1 MAVTPSRVE
10 ITEGGS
16 AVLSASV
23 SPEAASDRAVA
34 WSSSDRSVA
43 TVDKSGTV
51 HGLKPGT
58 ATVTATAEGKSGTCA
73 VTVKAKAV
81 NVTEV
86 TLDKTEL
93 TLTEGETGTLTA
105 TVKPDNADNRK
116 VTWSSDKTEIA
127 TVDGSGRVTAVK
139 AGEAVITVT
148 TEDGGKTATCKVT
161 VKAKAVNV
169 TEVTLDRAEL
179 TLTEGETETL
189 TATVRPDN
197 ADNRKVTWSSDK
209 TEIATV
215 DGAGKVTAV
224 KPGEAVVTVT
234 TEDGGKTATCKVTV
248 KAKTVN
254 VTEVTLDRTE
264 LTLTEG
270 ETETLMATVRPD
282 NADNRKVTWISDK
295 TDVATVGGDGR
306 VTAVKAGEAVITV
319 TTEDGGKTATCK
331 VTVKAKAVNVTDV
344 SLDRT
349 ELTLTEG
356 ETETLTATVKPDNA
370 DNRKVT
376 WSSDKTDVATV
387 DGAGRVTAVKAGE
400 ATVTVTTED
409 GGRTA
414 TCKVTVK
421 AKTVNVT
428 EVTLDRTE
436 LTLTEG
442 ETETL
447 MATVRPDNADNRKV
461 TWISD
466 KTDVATVGGDGRVT
480 AVKAGEAVVTV
491 TTEDGGKTAT
501 CKVTVK
507 AKAVNVTDVSLDRTE
522 LTLTEGETETLTA
535 TVKPDNAD
543 NRKVTW
549 SSDKTDVATV
559 DGAGRVT
566 AVKAGEAVITV
577 TTEDGGKT
585 ATCKVTVKAKTVPV
599 TGVEVNPWAV
609 TLSVR
614 GTSKLSYTIRPADA
628 TNQNVKWE
636 SESPSVATVDSEGNV
651 QGVAAGTAKICVT
664 TEDGGFKSYCTVTV
678 KKAESKFEVGGLWY
692 EYFGQNKARVIPDPD
707 GSKYGGNISIPGQ
720 IEYGGITYSVVHIG
734 SRAFYECADLKSVT
748 LGEGI
753 EYIGTW
759 AFYNCPNLERITF
772 SSTMGS
778 FNTDNPVFER
788 CPKLEIVTT
797 PKTSES
803 QRYYFY
809 THGGVLYRHC
819 YYSAYTGTFSK
830 ETEALSWLPEKTT
843 GAFAIKDGVEV
854 IDEFSLSFTG
864 IDKIIIPESVKYIGP
879 RFFNDSKTPLEIELN
894 WRTKEDIDRIS
905 TIESDPSRFF
915 FVRTDRSAVKVTVP
929 KGTKSLYESHWL
941 WSHLGGIEERP

>member
-1 MAVTPSRVE
+1 MSVFTHTRRALLTAAAAILLITSCGKKEETAGVSSVAVTPSRIE
-10 ITEGGS
+10 IIEGES

-43 TVDKSGTV
+43 TVDKAGTV
-51 HGLKPGT
+51 HGLRPGT

-86 TLDKTEL
+86 TLDRAELTLTEGETETLTATVKPDNADNRKVAWSSDKTDVATVDGAGKVTAVKAGEAVVTVTTEDGGKTASCKVTVKAKAVNVTEVTLDRTEL

-116 VTWSSDKTEIA
+116 VTWISDKTD
-127 TVDGSGRVTAVK
+127 V
-139 AGEAVITVT
+139 
-148 TEDGGKTATCKVT
+148 
-161 VKAKAVNV
+161 
-169 TEVTLDRAEL
+169 
-179 TLTEGETETL
+179 
-189 TATVRPDN
+189 
-197 ADNRKVTWSSDK
+197 
-209 TEIATV
+209 ATV

-248 KAKTVN
+248 KAKTV
-254 VTEVTLDRTE
+254 
-264 LTLTEG
+264 
-270 ETETLMATVRPD
+270 
-282 NADNRKVTWISDK
+282 S
-295 TDVATVGGDGR
+295 
-306 VTAVKAGEAVITV
+306 
-319 TTEDGGKTATCK
+319 
-331 VTVKAKAVNVTDV
+331 
-344 SLDRT
+344 
-349 ELTLTEG
+349 
-356 ETETLTATVKPDNA
+356 
-370 DNRKVT
+370 
-376 WSSDKTDVATV
+376 
-387 DGAGRVTAVKAGE
+387 
-400 ATVTVTTED
+400 
-409 GGRTA
+409 
-414 TCKVTVK
+414 
-421 AKTVNVT
+421 
-428 EVTLDRTE
+428 
-436 LTLTEG
+436 
-442 ETETL
+442 
-447 MATVRPDNADNRKV
+447 
-461 TWISD
+461 
-466 KTDVATVGGDGRVT
+466 
-480 AVKAGEAVVTV
+480 
-491 TTEDGGKTAT
+491 
-501 CKVTVK
+501 
-507 AKAVNVTDVSLDRTE
+507 
-522 LTLTEGETETLTA
+522 
-535 TVKPDNAD
+535 
-543 NRKVTW
+543 
-549 SSDKTDVATV
+549 
-559 DGAGRVT
+559 
-566 AVKAGEAVITV
+566 
-577 TTEDGGKT
+577 
-585 ATCKVTVKAKTVPV
+585 V

-692 EYFGQNKARVIPDPD
+692 EYFYGPNLARVIPDPD

-720 IEYGGITYSVVHIG
+720 IEYGGITYSVYQIG
-734 SRAFYECADLKSVT
+734 SHAFYECADLKSVT

-753 EYIGTW
+753 EYIDAY

-772 SSTMGS
+772 SSTMES
-778 FNTDNPVFER
+778 FNTDNPVFEL

-803 QRYYFY
+803 QLNYFY
-809 THGGVLYRHC
+809 THGGALYRHC
-819 YYSAYTGTFSK
+819 YYSSDTG
-830 ETEALSWLPEKTT
+830 ETEVLSWLPEKTT
-843 GAFAIKDGVEV
+843 GVFAIKDGVEA
-854 IDEFSLSFTG
+854 IDEHSLTFTG
-864 IDKIIIPESVKYIGP
+864 IDKIIIPESVKYIRA

-915 FVRTDRSAVKVTVP
+915 FVHTDRSAVKVTVP

>member
-1 MAVTPSRVE
+1 MSVFTHTHTHTRRALLTAAAAILLITSCGKKEETAGVSSVAVTPSRIE
-10 ITEGGS
+10 IIEGES

-43 TVDKSGTV
+43 TVDKAGTV
-51 HGLKPGT
+51 HGLRPGT

-93 TLTEGETGTLTA
+93 TLTEGET
-105 TVKPDNADNRK
+105 
-116 VTWSSDKTEIA
+116 
-127 TVDGSGRVTAVK
+127 
-139 AGEAVITVT
+139 
-148 TEDGGKTATCKVT
+148 
-161 VKAKAVNV
+161 
-169 TEVTLDRAEL
+169 
-179 TLTEGETETL
+179 ETL

-209 TEIATV
+209 TEVATV
-215 DGAGKVTAV
+215 DGDGRVTAV
-224 KPGEAVVTVT
+224 KSGEAVVTVT
-234 TEDGGKTATCKVTV
+234 TEDGGKTASCKVTV
-248 KAKTVN
+248 KANTVS
-254 VTEVTLDRTE
+254 VTEVT
-264 LTLTEG
+264 
-270 ETETLMATVRPD
+270 
-282 NADNRKVTWISDK
+282 
-295 TDVATVGGDGR
+295 
-306 VTAVKAGEAVITV
+306 
-319 TTEDGGKTATCK
+319 
-331 VTVKAKAVNVTDV
+331 
-344 SLDRT
+344 LDRT

-376 WSSDKTDVATV
+376 WSSDKT
-387 DGAGRVTAVKAGE
+387 E
-400 ATVTVTTED
+400 
-409 GGRTA
+409 
-414 TCKVTVK
+414 
-421 AKTVNVT
+421 
-428 EVTLDRTE
+428 
-436 LTLTEG
+436 
-442 ETETL
+442 
-447 MATVRPDNADNRKV
+447 
-461 TWISD
+461 I
-466 KTDVATVGGDGRVT
+466 
-480 AVKAGEAVVTV
+480 
-491 TTEDGGKTAT
+491 
-501 CKVTVK
+501 
-507 AKAVNVTDVSLDRTE
+507 
-522 LTLTEGETETLTA
+522 
-535 TVKPDNAD
+535 
-543 NRKVTW
+543 
-549 SSDKTDVATV
+549 ATV

-585 ATCKVTVKAKTVPV
+585 ATCKVTVKAKTVSVTEVTLDKTELTLTEGETETLTATVKPDNADNRKVTWISDKTDVATVGGDGRVTAVKAGEATVTVTTEDGGKTASCKVTVKAKTVSVTEVTLDKTELTLTEGETETLTATVWPDNADNRKVTWSSDKTEIATVDGAGKVTAVKAGEAVVTVVTEDGGKTATCKVTVKAKVVPV

-692 EYFGQNKARVIPDPD
+692 EYFYGPNLARVIPDPD

-753 EYIGTW
+753 KYIGAW

-772 SSTMGS
+772 SSTMNS
-778 FNTDNPVFER
+778 FDTGNPVFER

-803 QRYYFY
+803 QLYYFY
-809 THGGVLYRHC
+809 THDGALYRHR
-819 YYSAYTGTFSK
+819 YYSADTG
-830 ETEALSWLPEKTT
+830 ETEVLSWLPEKTT
-843 GAFAIKDGVEV
+843 GVFAIKDGVEV
-854 IDEFSLSFTG
+854 IDDYSLTFTG
-864 IDKIIIPESVKYIGP
+864 IDKIIIPESVKYIRT

-915 FVRTDRSAVKVTVP
+915 FVHTDRSAVKVTVP

>member
-1 MAVTPSRVE
+1 MSVFTHTRRALLTAAAAILLITSCGKKEETAGVSSVAVTPSRIE
-10 ITEGGS
+10 IIEGES

-43 TVDKSGTV
+43 TVDKAGTV
-51 HGLKPGT
+51 HGLRPGT

-86 TLDKTEL
+86 TLDRAEL
-93 TLTEGETGTLTA
+93 TLTEGETETLTA

-116 VTWSSDKTEIA
+116 VAWSSDKTDVA
-127 TVDGSGRVTAVK
+127 TVDGAGKVTAVK
-139 AGEAVITVT
+139 AGEAVVTVT
-148 TEDGGKTATCKVT
+148 TEDGGKTASCKVT

-169 TEVTLDRAEL
+169 TEVTLDKTEL

-189 TATVRPDN
+189 TATVKPDN

-248 KAKTVN
+248 KAKTV
-254 VTEVTLDRTE
+254 
-264 LTLTEG
+264 
-270 ETETLMATVRPD
+270 
-282 NADNRKVTWISDK
+282 S
-295 TDVATVGGDGR
+295 
-306 VTAVKAGEAVITV
+306 
-319 TTEDGGKTATCK
+319 
-331 VTVKAKAVNVTDV
+331 
-344 SLDRT
+344 
-349 ELTLTEG
+349 
-356 ETETLTATVKPDNA
+356 
-370 DNRKVT
+370 
-376 WSSDKTDVATV
+376 
-387 DGAGRVTAVKAGE
+387 
-400 ATVTVTTED
+400 
-409 GGRTA
+409 
-414 TCKVTVK
+414 
-421 AKTVNVT
+421 
-428 EVTLDRTE
+428 
-436 LTLTEG
+436 
-442 ETETL
+442 
-447 MATVRPDNADNRKV
+447 
-461 TWISD
+461 
-466 KTDVATVGGDGRVT
+466 
-480 AVKAGEAVVTV
+480 
-491 TTEDGGKTAT
+491 
-501 CKVTVK
+501 
-507 AKAVNVTDVSLDRTE
+507 
-522 LTLTEGETETLTA
+522 
-535 TVKPDNAD
+535 
-543 NRKVTW
+543 
-549 SSDKTDVATV
+549 
-559 DGAGRVT
+559 
-566 AVKAGEAVITV
+566 
-577 TTEDGGKT
+577 
-585 ATCKVTVKAKTVPV
+585 V

-692 EYFGQNKARVIPDPD
+692 EYFYGPNLARVIPDPD

-720 IEYGGITYSVVHIG
+720 IEYGGITYSVYQIG
-734 SRAFYECADLKSVT
+734 SHAFYECADLKSVT

-753 EYIGTW
+753 EYIDAY

-772 SSTMGS
+772 SSTMES
-778 FNTDNPVFER
+778 FNTDNPVFEL

-803 QRYYFY
+803 QLNYFY
-809 THGGVLYRHC
+809 THGGALYRHC
-819 YYSAYTGTFSK
+819 YYSSDTG
-830 ETEALSWLPEKTT
+830 ETEVLSWLPEKTT
-843 GAFAIKDGVEV
+843 GVFAIKDGVEA
-854 IDEFSLSFTG
+854 IDEHSLTFTG
-864 IDKIIIPESVKYIGP
+864 IDKIIIPESVKYIRA

-915 FVRTDRSAVKVTVP
+915 FVHTDRSAVKVTVP

>member
-1 MAVTPSRVE
+1 M
-10 ITEGGS
+10 
-16 AVLSASV
+16 LSARV

-43 TVDKSGTV
+43 TVDKAGTV
-51 HGLKPGT
+51 HGLRPGT

-93 TLTEGETGTLTA
+93 TLTEGETETLTA
-105 TVKPDNADNRK
+105 TVK
-116 VTWSSDKTEIA
+116 
-127 TVDGSGRVTAVK
+127 
-139 AGEAVITVT
+139 
-148 TEDGGKTATCKVT
+148 
-161 VKAKAVNV
+161 
-169 TEVTLDRAEL
+169 
-179 TLTEGETETL
+179 
-189 TATVRPDN
+189 PDN

-224 KPGEAVVTVT
+224 KAGEAVVTVT
-234 TEDGGKTATCKVTV
+234 TEDGGRMATC
-248 KAKTVN
+248 A
-254 VTEVTLDRTE
+254 
-264 LTLTEG
+264 
-270 ETETLMATVRPD
+270 
-282 NADNRKVTWISDK
+282 
-295 TDVATVGGDGR
+295 
-306 VTAVKAGEAVITV
+306 
-319 TTEDGGKTATCK
+319 

-344 SLDRT
+344 TLDKT

-370 DNRKVT
+370 DNKKVT
-376 WSSDKTDVATV
+376 WSSDKTEVATV
-387 DGAGRVTAVKAGE
+387 DGAGKVTAVKAGE

-409 GGRTA
+409 GG
-414 TCKVTVK
+414 
-421 AKTVNVT
+421 
-428 EVTLDRTE
+428 
-436 LTLTEG
+436 
-442 ETETL
+442 
-447 MATVRPDNADNRKV
+447 
-461 TWISD
+461 
-466 KTDVATVGGDGRVT
+466 
-480 AVKAGEAVVTV
+480 
-491 TTEDGGKTAT
+491 KTAS

-507 AKAVNVTDVSLDRTE
+507 AKA
-522 LTLTEGETETLTA
+522 
-535 TVKPDNAD
+535 
-543 NRKVTW
+543 
-549 SSDKTDVATV
+549 
-559 DGAGRVT
+559 
-566 AVKAGEAVITV
+566 
-577 TTEDGGKT
+577 
-585 ATCKVTVKAKTVPV
+585 VPV

-609 TLSVR
+609 TLFVR

-692 EYFGQNKARVIPDPD
+692 EYYDGPNLARVIPDPD
-707 GSKYGGNISIPGQ
+707 GIKYGGNISIPGQ
-720 IEYGGITYSVVHIG
+720 IEYGGITYSVVQIG
-734 SRAFYECADLKSVT
+734 ARAFDECTDLKSVT

-753 EYIGTW
+753 EFIDGY

-772 SSTMGS
+772 SSTMNS
-778 FNTDNPVFER
+778 FNNRNPVFEC

-803 QRYYFY
+803 QQYYFY
-809 THGGVLYRHC
+809 THGGALYKHC
-819 YYSAYTGTFSK
+819 YYSADTEFSK
-830 ETEALSWLPEKTT
+830 ETEVLSWLPEKTT
-843 GAFAIKDGVEV
+843 GVFAIKDGVEA
-854 IDEFSLSFTG
+854 IDRYSLTFTG
-864 IDKIIIPESVKYIGP
+864 IDKIIIPESVKSIGTK
-879 RFFNDSKTPLEIELN
+879 FFNDSKTPLEIELN

-905 TIESDPSRFF
+905 TIVSDPSRFF

>member
-1 MAVTPSRVE
+1 MTVTPSRIE
-10 ITEGGS
+10 IIEGGS
-16 AVLSASV
+16 AALSARV

-43 TVDKSGTV
+43 TVDKTGTV
-51 HGLKPGT
+51 QGLKPGT

-86 TLDKTEL
+86 T
-93 TLTEGETGTLTA
+93 
-105 TVKPDNADNRK
+105 
-116 VTWSSDKTEIA
+116 
-127 TVDGSGRVTAVK
+127 
-139 AGEAVITVT
+139 
-148 TEDGGKTATCKVT
+148 
-161 VKAKAVNV
+161 
-169 TEVTLDRAEL
+169 
-179 TLTEGETETL
+179 
-189 TATVRPDN
+189 
-197 ADNRKVTWSSDK
+197 
-209 TEIATV
+209 
-215 DGAGKVTAV
+215 
-224 KPGEAVVTVT
+224 
-234 TEDGGKTATCKVTV
+234 
-248 KAKTVN
+248 
-254 VTEVTLDRTE
+254 
-264 LTLTEG
+264 
-270 ETETLMATVRPD
+270 
-282 NADNRKVTWISDK
+282 
-295 TDVATVGGDGR
+295 
-306 VTAVKAGEAVITV
+306 
-319 TTEDGGKTATCK
+319 
-331 VTVKAKAVNVTDV
+331 
-344 SLDRT
+344 
-349 ELTLTEG
+349 
-356 ETETLTATVKPDNA
+356 
-370 DNRKVT
+370 
-376 WSSDKTDVATV
+376 
-387 DGAGRVTAVKAGE
+387 
-400 ATVTVTTED
+400 
-409 GGRTA
+409 
-414 TCKVTVK
+414 
-421 AKTVNVT
+421 
-428 EVTLDRTE
+428 
-436 LTLTEG
+436 
-442 ETETL
+442 
-447 MATVRPDNADNRKV
+447 
-461 TWISD
+461 
-466 KTDVATVGGDGRVT
+466 
-480 AVKAGEAVVTV
+480 
-491 TTEDGGKTAT
+491 
-501 CKVTVK
+501 
-507 AKAVNVTDVSLDRTE
+507 LDRTE

-585 ATCKVTVKAKTVPV
+585 ATCKVTVKAKAVNVTEVTLDKTELTLTEGETETLTATVKPDNADNRKVTWSSDKTEIATVDGAGKVTAVKPGEAVVTVTTEDGGKTATCKVTVKAKAVSVTEVTLDKTELTLTEGETETLTATVKPDNADNRKVTWSSDKTEVATVDGAGRVTAVKAGEAVVTVTTEDGGKTATCKVTVKAKAVPV

-720 IEYGGITYSVVHIG
+720 IEYGGITYSVVQIW
-734 SRAFYECADLKSVT
+734 SRAFYECTDLKSVT

-753 EYIGTW
+753 EYIDAW

-772 SSTMGS
+772 SSTMNS
-778 FNTDNPVFER
+778 FNNSNPVFEC

-803 QRYYFY
+803 QLNYFY
-809 THGGVLYRHC
+809 THDGALYKHC
-819 YYSAYTGTFSK
+819 YYSSDTG
-830 ETEALSWLPEKTT
+830 ETEVLSWLPEKTT
-843 GAFAIKDGVEV
+843 GVFVIKDGVEA
-854 IDEFSLSFTG
+854 IDRYSLTFTG
-864 IDKIIIPESVKYIGP
+864 IDKIIIPESVKYIET

-905 TIESDPSRFF
+905 TIVSDPSGFF
-915 FVRTDRSAVKVTVP
+915 FFRTDRSAVKVTVP

-941 WSHLGGIEERP
+941 WSHLSGIEERP

>member
-1 MAVTPSRVE
+1 MTVTPSR
-10 ITEGGS
+10 IAIIEGGS

-43 TVDKSGTV
+43 TVDKAGTV
-51 HGLKPGT
+51 QGLKPGT

-93 TLTEGETGTLTA
+93 TLTEGET
-105 TVKPDNADNRK
+105 
-116 VTWSSDKTEIA
+116 
-127 TVDGSGRVTAVK
+127 
-139 AGEAVITVT
+139 
-148 TEDGGKTATCKVT
+148 
-161 VKAKAVNV
+161 
-169 TEVTLDRAEL
+169 
-179 TLTEGETETL
+179 ETL

-209 TEIATV
+209 TDVATV

-234 TEDGGKTATCKVTV
+234 TEDGGKTA
-248 KAKTVN
+248 
-254 VTEVTLDRTE
+254 
-264 LTLTEG
+264 
-270 ETETLMATVRPD
+270 
-282 NADNRKVTWISDK
+282 S
-295 TDVATVGGDGR
+295 
-306 VTAVKAGEAVITV
+306 
-319 TTEDGGKTATCK
+319 CK
-331 VTVKAKAVNVTDV
+331 VTVKAKAVGVTEV
-344 SLDRT
+344 TLDKT

-356 ETETLTATVKPDNA
+356 ETETLTASVKPDNA

-387 DGAGRVTAVKAGE
+387 
-400 ATVTVTTED
+400 
-409 GGRTA
+409 
-414 TCKVTVK
+414 
-421 AKTVNVT
+421 
-428 EVTLDRTE
+428 
-436 LTLTEG
+436 
-442 ETETL
+442 
-447 MATVRPDNADNRKV
+447 
-461 TWISD
+461 
-466 KTDVATVGGDGRVT
+466 GGDGKVT

-507 AKAVNVTDVSLDRTE
+507 AKAV
-522 LTLTEGETETLTA
+522 
-535 TVKPDNAD
+535 
-543 NRKVTW
+543 
-549 SSDKTDVATV
+549 
-559 DGAGRVT
+559 
-566 AVKAGEAVITV
+566 
-577 TTEDGGKT
+577 
-585 ATCKVTVKAKTVPV
+585 PV
-599 TGVEVNPWAV
+599 TGVDVNPWV
-609 TLSVR
+609 MTLSVR

-651 QGVAAGTAKICVT
+651 KGVAAGTAKICVT

-678 KKAESKFEVGGLWY
+678 KKAESKFQFEVGGLWY
-692 EYFGQNKARVIPDPD
+692 EYYDGPNLARVIPDPD

-720 IEYGGITYSVVHIG
+720 IEYGGITYSVVQIG
-734 SRAFYECADLKSVT
+734 ARAFDECTDLKSVT

-753 EYIGTW
+753 EYIAAF
-759 AFYNCPNLERITF
+759 AFYNCPNLESITF

-778 FNTDNPVFER
+778 FNTVNPVFGR

-803 QRYYFY
+803 QLYYFY
-809 THGGVLYRHC
+809 THGRALYKHC
-819 YYSAYTGTFSK
+819 YYSADTG
-830 ETEALSWLPEKTT
+830 ETEVLSWLPEKTT
-843 GAFAIKDGVEV
+843 GVFAIKDGVEV
-854 IDEFSLSFTG
+854 IDRYSLTFTG
-864 IDKIIIPESVKYIGP
+864 IDKIIIPESVRYIGQ
-879 RFFNDSKTPLEIELN
+879 RFFDDSKTPLEIELN

-929 KGTKSLYESHWL
+929 KGTRSLYESHWL

>member
-1 MAVTPSRVE
+1 MSVFTHTHTHTRRALLTAAAATILITSCGKKEETVGVSSVTVTPSRIE
-10 ITEGGS
+10 IIEGGS
-16 AVLSASV
+16 AALSARV
-23 SPEAASDRAVA
+23 SPEAASDRVVS

-43 TVDKSGTV
+43 TVDKTGTV
-51 HGLKPGT
+51 QGLKPGT
-58 ATVTATAEGKSGTCA
+58 ATVTAMAEGKSGTCA
-73 VTVKAKAV
+73 VTVKAK
-81 NVTEV
+81 
-86 TLDKTEL
+86 
-93 TLTEGETGTLTA
+93 
-105 TVKPDNADNRK
+105 
-116 VTWSSDKTEIA
+116 
-127 TVDGSGRVTAVK
+127 
-139 AGEAVITVT
+139 
-148 TEDGGKTATCKVT
+148 
-161 VKAKAVNV
+161 
-169 TEVTLDRAEL
+169 
-179 TLTEGETETL
+179 
-189 TATVRPDN
+189 
-197 ADNRKVTWSSDK
+197 
-209 TEIATV
+209 
-215 DGAGKVTAV
+215 
-224 KPGEAVVTVT
+224 
-234 TEDGGKTATCKVTV
+234 
-248 KAKTVN
+248 TVN
-254 VTEVTLDRTE
+254 VMEVT
-264 LTLTEG
+264 
-270 ETETLMATVRPD
+270 
-282 NADNRKVTWISDK
+282 
-295 TDVATVGGDGR
+295 
-306 VTAVKAGEAVITV
+306 
-319 TTEDGGKTATCK
+319 
-331 VTVKAKAVNVTDV
+331 
-344 SLDRT
+344 LDRT

-376 WSSDKTDVATV
+376 WSSDKTEIATV
-387 DGAGRVTAVKAGE
+387 GGAGRVTAVKAGE
-400 ATVTVTTED
+400 AV
-409 GGRTA
+409 
-414 TCKVTVK
+414 
-421 AKTVNVT
+421 
-428 EVTLDRTE
+428 
-436 LTLTEG
+436 
-442 ETETL
+442 
-447 MATVRPDNADNRKV
+447 
-461 TWISD
+461 I
-466 KTDVATVGGDGRVT
+466 
-480 AVKAGEAVVTV
+480 TV
-491 TTEDGGKTAT
+491 TTEDGGKTAA

-507 AKAVNVTDVSLDRTE
+507 AKAVSVTEVTLDKTE

-543 NRKVTW
+543 NKKVTW
-549 SSDKTDVATV
+549 SSDKTEIATV

-566 AVKAGEAVITV
+566 AVKAGVAVVTV

-692 EYFGQNKARVIPDPD
+692 EYFGQNNARVIPDPD

-720 IEYGGITYSVVHIG
+720 IEYGGITYSVYQIG

-753 EYIGTW
+753 GYIDAY

-772 SSTMGS
+772 SSTMES

-803 QRYYFY
+803 QLDYFY
-809 THGGVLYRHC
+809 THGRALYKHC
-819 YYSAYTGTFSK
+819 YYSADTG
-830 ETEALSWLPEKTT
+830 ETEVLSWLPEKTT

-854 IDEFSLSFTG
+854 IDEYSLSFTG
-864 IDKIIIPESVKYIGP
+864 IDKIIIPESVKYIET

>member
-1 MAVTPSRVE
+1 MAVTPSRIE
-10 ITEGGS
+10 IIEGES

-43 TVDKSGTV
+43 TVDKAGTV
-51 HGLKPGT
+51 HGLRPGT

-86 TLDKTEL
+86 TLDRTEL

-116 VTWSSDKTEIA
+116 VTWI
-127 TVDGSGRVTAVK
+127 
-139 AGEAVITVT
+139 
-148 TEDGGKTATCKVT
+148 
-161 VKAKAVNV
+161 
-169 TEVTLDRAEL
+169 
-179 TLTEGETETL
+179 
-189 TATVRPDN
+189 
-197 ADNRKVTWSSDK
+197 
-209 TEIATV
+209 
-215 DGAGKVTAV
+215 
-224 KPGEAVVTVT
+224 
-234 TEDGGKTATCKVTV
+234 
-248 KAKTVN
+248 
-254 VTEVTLDRTE
+254 
-264 LTLTEG
+264 
-270 ETETLMATVRPD
+270 
-282 NADNRKVTWISDK
+282 
-295 TDVATVGGDGR
+295 
-306 VTAVKAGEAVITV
+306 
-319 TTEDGGKTATCK
+319 
-331 VTVKAKAVNVTDV
+331 
-344 SLDRT
+344 
-349 ELTLTEG
+349 
-356 ETETLTATVKPDNA
+356 
-370 DNRKVT
+370 
-376 WSSDKTDVATV
+376 SDKTDVATV
-387 DGAGRVTAVKAGE
+387 DGAGK
-400 ATVTVTTED
+400 
-409 GGRTA
+409 
-414 TCKVTVK
+414 
-421 AKTVNVT
+421 
-428 EVTLDRTE
+428 
-436 LTLTEG
+436 
-442 ETETL
+442 
-447 MATVRPDNADNRKV
+447 
-461 TWISD
+461 
-466 KTDVATVGGDGRVT
+466 VT

-507 AKAVNVTDVSLDRTE
+507 AKA
-522 LTLTEGETETLTA
+522 
-535 TVKPDNAD
+535 
-543 NRKVTW
+543 
-549 SSDKTDVATV
+549 
-559 DGAGRVT
+559 
-566 AVKAGEAVITV
+566 
-577 TTEDGGKT
+577 
-585 ATCKVTVKAKTVPV
+585 VPV

-692 EYFGQNKARVIPDPD
+692 EYYYAPNLARVIPDPD
-707 GSKYGGNISIPGQ
+707 GIKYGGNISIPGQ
-720 IEYGGITYSVVHIG
+720 IEYGGITYSVYQIG
-734 SRAFYECADLKSVT
+734 SHAFYECADLKSVT

-753 EYIGTW
+753 EYIDAY

-772 SSTMGS
+772 SSTMNS
-778 FNTDNPVFER
+778 FDTGNPVFVR

-809 THGGVLYRHC
+809 THDGALYRHC
-819 YYSAYTGTFSK
+819 YYSAYTGTFRK

-843 GAFAIKDGVEV
+843 GVFAIKDGVEV
-854 IDEFSLSFTG
+854 IDDFSLSLTG

-879 RFFNDSKTPLEIELN
+879 KFFNDSKTPLEIELN

-905 TIESDPSRFF
+905 TIESDPSGFF

>member
-1 MAVTPSRVE
+1 MTVTPSRIE
-10 ITEGGS
+10 IIEGES
-16 AVLSASV
+16 AALSARV

-34 WSSSDRSVA
+34 WSSSDRSVV
-43 TVDKSGTV
+43 TVDKTGTV
-51 HGLKPGT
+51 QGLKPGT

-93 TLTEGETGTLTA
+93 TLTEGETETLTA
-105 TVKPDNADNRK
+105 TVRPDNADNRK

-127 TVDGSGRVTAVK
+127 TVDGAGRVTAVK

-169 TEVTLDRAEL
+169 TEVSLD
-179 TLTEGETETL
+179 
-189 TATVRPDN
+189 
-197 ADNRKVTWSSDK
+197 K
-209 TEIATV
+209 
-215 DGAGKVTAV
+215 
-224 KPGEAVVTVT
+224 
-234 TEDGGKTATCKVTV
+234 
-248 KAKTVN
+248 
-254 VTEVTLDRTE
+254 TE

-270 ETETLMATVRPD
+270 EA
-282 NADNRKVTWISDK
+282 
-295 TDVATVGGDGR
+295 
-306 VTAVKAGEAVITV
+306 
-319 TTEDGGKTATCK
+319 
-331 VTVKAKAVNVTDV
+331 
-344 SLDRT
+344 
-349 ELTLTEG
+349 
-356 ETETLTATVKPDNA
+356 ETLTATVKPDNA
-370 DNRKVT
+370 DNKKVK
-376 WSSDKTDVATV
+376 WSSDKT
-387 DGAGRVTAVKAGE
+387 E
-400 ATVTVTTED
+400 
-409 GGRTA
+409 
-414 TCKVTVK
+414 
-421 AKTVNVT
+421 
-428 EVTLDRTE
+428 
-436 LTLTEG
+436 
-442 ETETL
+442 
-447 MATVRPDNADNRKV
+447 
-461 TWISD
+461 I
-466 KTDVATVGGDGRVT
+466 ATVGGDGRVT

-507 AKAVNVTDVSLDRTE
+507 AKA
-522 LTLTEGETETLTA
+522 
-535 TVKPDNAD
+535 
-543 NRKVTW
+543 
-549 SSDKTDVATV
+549 
-559 DGAGRVT
+559 
-566 AVKAGEAVITV
+566 
-577 TTEDGGKT
+577 
-585 ATCKVTVKAKTVPV
+585 VPV

-692 EYFGQNKARVIPDPD
+692 ESYGPNKARVIPDPD
-707 GSKYGGNISIPGQ
+707 GSKYGGNISVPGQ
-720 IEYGGITYSVVHIG
+720 IEYGGITYSVVQIW
-734 SRAFYECADLKSVT
+734 SYAFCECADLKSVT

-753 EYIGTW
+753 GYIDAY
-759 AFYNCPNLERITF
+759 AFFNCPNLERITF
-772 SSTMGS
+772 SSTMEWFDTG
-778 FNTDNPVFER
+778 NPVFER

-803 QRYYFY
+803 QRDYFY
-809 THGGVLYRHC
+809 THDGALYRHC
-819 YYSAYTGTFSK
+819 YYSSDTG
-830 ETEALSWLPEKTT
+830 ETEVLSWLPEKTT
-843 GAFAIKDGVEV
+843 GVFAIKDGVEV
-854 IDEFSLSFTG
+854 IDEYSLSFTG
-864 IDKIIIPESVKYIGP
+864 IDKIIIPESVKYIGS

-905 TIESDPSRFF
+905 SIESDPSGFF

>member
-1 MAVTPSRVE
+1 MTVTPSRIE
-10 ITEGGS
+10 IIEGGS
-16 AVLSASV
+16 AALSARV
-23 SPEAASDRAVA
+23 SPEAASDRVVS

-43 TVDKSGTV
+43 TVDKTGTV
-51 HGLKPGT
+51 QGLKPGT
-58 ATVTATAEGKSGTCA
+58 ATVTAMAEGKSGTCA
-73 VTVKAKAV
+73 VTVKAK
-81 NVTEV
+81 
-86 TLDKTEL
+86 
-93 TLTEGETGTLTA
+93 
-105 TVKPDNADNRK
+105 
-116 VTWSSDKTEIA
+116 
-127 TVDGSGRVTAVK
+127 
-139 AGEAVITVT
+139 
-148 TEDGGKTATCKVT
+148 
-161 VKAKAVNV
+161 
-169 TEVTLDRAEL
+169 
-179 TLTEGETETL
+179 
-189 TATVRPDN
+189 
-197 ADNRKVTWSSDK
+197 
-209 TEIATV
+209 
-215 DGAGKVTAV
+215 
-224 KPGEAVVTVT
+224 
-234 TEDGGKTATCKVTV
+234 
-248 KAKTVN
+248 TVN
-254 VTEVTLDRTE
+254 VMEVT
-264 LTLTEG
+264 
-270 ETETLMATVRPD
+270 
-282 NADNRKVTWISDK
+282 
-295 TDVATVGGDGR
+295 
-306 VTAVKAGEAVITV
+306 
-319 TTEDGGKTATCK
+319 
-331 VTVKAKAVNVTDV
+331 
-344 SLDRT
+344 LDRT

-376 WSSDKTDVATV
+376 WSSDKTEIATV
-387 DGAGRVTAVKAGE
+387 GGAGRVTAVKAGE
-400 ATVTVTTED
+400 AV
-409 GGRTA
+409 
-414 TCKVTVK
+414 
-421 AKTVNVT
+421 
-428 EVTLDRTE
+428 
-436 LTLTEG
+436 
-442 ETETL
+442 
-447 MATVRPDNADNRKV
+447 
-461 TWISD
+461 I
-466 KTDVATVGGDGRVT
+466 
-480 AVKAGEAVVTV
+480 TV
-491 TTEDGGKTAT
+491 TTEDGGKTAA

-507 AKAVNVTDVSLDRTE
+507 AKAVSVTEVTLDKTE

-543 NRKVTW
+543 NKKVTW
-549 SSDKTDVATV
+549 SSDKTEIATV

-566 AVKAGEAVITV
+566 AVKAGVAVVTV

-692 EYFGQNKARVIPDPD
+692 EYFGQNNARVIPDPD

-720 IEYGGITYSVVHIG
+720 IEYGGITYSVYQIG

-753 EYIGTW
+753 GYIDAY

-772 SSTMGS
+772 SSTMES

-803 QRYYFY
+803 QLDYFY
-809 THGGVLYRHC
+809 THGRALYKHC
-819 YYSAYTGTFSK
+819 YYSADTG
-830 ETEALSWLPEKTT
+830 ETEVLSWLPEKTT

-854 IDEFSLSFTG
+854 IDEYSLSFTG
-864 IDKIIIPESVKYIGP
+864 IDKIIIPESVKYIET

-905 TIESDPSRFF
+905 TIVSDPSRFF
-915 FVRTDRSAVKVTVP
+915 FFRTDRSAVKVTVP

>member
-1 MAVTPSRVE
+1 MTVTPSRIE
-10 ITEGGS
+10 IIEGGS
-16 AVLSASV
+16 AALSARV
-23 SPEAASDRAVA
+23 SPEAASDRAVS

-43 TVDKSGTV
+43 TVDKTGTV
-51 HGLKPGT
+51 QGLKPGT
-58 ATVTATAEGKSGTCA
+58 ATVTATAEGKSGACA
-73 VTVKAKAV
+73 VTVKAKA
-81 NVTEV
+81 
-86 TLDKTEL
+86 
-93 TLTEGETGTLTA
+93 
-105 TVKPDNADNRK
+105 
-116 VTWSSDKTEIA
+116 I
-127 TVDGSGRVTAVK
+127 
-139 AGEAVITVT
+139 
-148 TEDGGKTATCKVT
+148 
-161 VKAKAVNV
+161 NV
-169 TEVTLDRAEL
+169 TEVTLDRTEL

-197 ADNRKVTWSSDK
+197 ADNKKVKWSSDK
-209 TEIATV
+209 TDVATV
-215 DGAGKVTAV
+215 GGDGRVTAV
-224 KPGEAVVTVT
+224 KAGVAVVTVT
-234 TEDGGKTATCKVTV
+234 TEDGGRTATCKVTV
-248 KAKTVN
+248 KAKAIN

-270 ETETLMATVRPD
+270 ETETLTATVRPD
-282 NADNRKVTWISDK
+282 NADNKKVKWSSDK

-306 VTAVKAGEAVITV
+306 VTAVKAGVAVVTV
-319 TTEDGGKTATCK
+319 TTEDGGRTATCK
-331 VTVKAKAVNVTDV
+331 VTVKAKAVNVTEV
-344 SLDRT
+344 TLDKT

-387 DGAGRVTAVKAGE
+387 DGV
-400 ATVTVTTED
+400 
-409 GGRTA
+409 
-414 TCKVTVK
+414 
-421 AKTVNVT
+421 
-428 EVTLDRTE
+428 
-436 LTLTEG
+436 
-442 ETETL
+442 
-447 MATVRPDNADNRKV
+447 
-461 TWISD
+461 
-466 KTDVATVGGDGRVT
+466 GRVT

-507 AKAVNVTDVSLDRTE
+507 AKA
-522 LTLTEGETETLTA
+522 
-535 TVKPDNAD
+535 
-543 NRKVTW
+543 
-549 SSDKTDVATV
+549 
-559 DGAGRVT
+559 
-566 AVKAGEAVITV
+566 
-577 TTEDGGKT
+577 
-585 ATCKVTVKAKTVPV
+585 VPV

-651 QGVAAGTAKICVT
+651 QGVAAGTTKICVT

-692 EYFGQNKARVIPDPD
+692 EYFYSPNLARVISDPD

-753 EYIGTW
+753 EYIDAW

-772 SSTMGS
+772 SSTMGA
-778 FNTDNPVFER
+778 FDTGNPVFQR

-803 QRYYFY
+803 QLYYFY
-809 THGGVLYRHC
+809 TYGGALYKHC
-819 YYSAYTGTFSK
+819 YYSADTGTFSK

-843 GAFAIKDGVEV
+843 GVFAIKDGVEV
-854 IDEFSLSFTG
+854 IDEYSLAFTG
-864 IDKIIIPESVKYIGP
+864 IDKIIIPESVKYIGT
-879 RFFNDSKTPLEIELN
+879 RFFDDSKTPLEIELN

-905 TIESDPSRFF
+905 TIESDPSGFF

>member
-1 MAVTPSRVE
+1 MTVTPSRIE
-10 ITEGGS
+10 IIEGGS
-16 AVLSASV
+16 AALSASV

-43 TVDKSGTV
+43 TVDKTGTV
-51 HGLKPGT
+51 QGLKPGT

-93 TLTEGETGTLTA
+93 TLTEGETETLTA
-105 TVKPDNADNRK
+105 TVKPDNADNKK
-116 VTWSSDKTEIA
+116 VKWSSDKTDVA
-127 TVDGSGRVTAVK
+127 TVDGAGRVTAVK
-139 AGEAVITVT
+139 AGEAVVTVT
-148 TEDGGKTATCKVT
+148 TEDGGRTATCKVT

-169 TEVTLDRAEL
+169 TE
-179 TLTEGETETL
+179 
-189 TATVRPDN
+189 
-197 ADNRKVTWSSDK
+197 
-209 TEIATV
+209 
-215 DGAGKVTAV
+215 
-224 KPGEAVVTVT
+224 
-234 TEDGGKTATCKVTV
+234 
-248 KAKTVN
+248 
-254 VTEVTLDRTE
+254 
-264 LTLTEG
+264 
-270 ETETLMATVRPD
+270 
-282 NADNRKVTWISDK
+282 
-295 TDVATVGGDGR
+295 
-306 VTAVKAGEAVITV
+306 
-319 TTEDGGKTATCK
+319 
-331 VTVKAKAVNVTDV
+331 V

-376 WSSDKTDVATV
+376 WSSDKT
-387 DGAGRVTAVKAGE
+387 E
-400 ATVTVTTED
+400 
-409 GGRTA
+409 
-414 TCKVTVK
+414 
-421 AKTVNVT
+421 
-428 EVTLDRTE
+428 
-436 LTLTEG
+436 
-442 ETETL
+442 
-447 MATVRPDNADNRKV
+447 
-461 TWISD
+461 
-466 KTDVATVGGDGRVT
+466 VATVGGDGRVT

-507 AKAVNVTDVSLDRTE
+507 AKTVSVTEVTLDRAE

-549 SSDKTDVATV
+549 SSDETEIATV
-559 DGAGRVT
+559 DGAGKVT
-566 AVKAGEAVITV
+566 AVKAGEAVVTV

-585 ATCKVTVKAKTVPV
+585 ATCKVTVKAKAVPV

-636 SESPSVATVDSEGNV
+636 SESPSVATVDSKGNV

-678 KKAESKFEVGGLWY
+678 KKTESKFEVGGLWY
-692 EYFGQNKARVIPDPD
+692 EYFGPNKARVIPDPD

-720 IEYGGITYSVVHIG
+720 IEYGGITYSVYQIG
-734 SRAFYECADLKSVT
+734 IRAFSDCTDLKSVT

-753 EYIGTW
+753 GYIDAY

-772 SSTMGS
+772 SSTMKS
-778 FNTDNPVFER
+778 FDAGNPVFER

-803 QRYYFY
+803 QLDYFY
-809 THGGVLYRHC
+809 THDGALYRHC
-819 YYSAYTGTFSK
+819 YYSAYTGTFRK

-843 GAFAIKDGVEV
+843 GVFAIKDGVEV
-854 IDEFSLSFTG
+854 IDDFSLYFTG
-864 IDKIIIPESVKYIGP
+864 IDKIIIPESVKYIAP
-879 RFFNDSKTPLEIELN
+879 RFFDDSKTPLEIELN

-915 FVRTDRSAVKVTVP
+915 FFQTDRSAVKVTVP

>member
-1 MAVTPSRVE
+1 MAVTPSRIE
-10 ITEGGS
+10 IIEGGS

-43 TVDKSGTV
+43 TVDKAGTV
-51 HGLKPGT
+51 HGLRPGT

-93 TLTEGETGTLTA
+93 TLTEGET
-105 TVKPDNADNRK
+105 
-116 VTWSSDKTEIA
+116 
-127 TVDGSGRVTAVK
+127 
-139 AGEAVITVT
+139 
-148 TEDGGKTATCKVT
+148 
-161 VKAKAVNV
+161 
-169 TEVTLDRAEL
+169 
-179 TLTEGETETL
+179 ETL

-209 TEIATV
+209 TE
-215 DGAGKVTAV
+215 
-224 KPGEAVVTVT
+224 
-234 TEDGGKTATCKVTV
+234 
-248 KAKTVN
+248 
-254 VTEVTLDRTE
+254 
-264 LTLTEG
+264 
-270 ETETLMATVRPD
+270 
-282 NADNRKVTWISDK
+282 
-295 TDVATVGGDGR
+295 
-306 VTAVKAGEAVITV
+306 
-319 TTEDGGKTATCK
+319 
-331 VTVKAKAVNVTDV
+331 
-344 SLDRT
+344 
-349 ELTLTEG
+349 
-356 ETETLTATVKPDNA
+356 
-370 DNRKVT
+370 
-376 WSSDKTDVATV
+376 VATV
-387 DGAGRVTAVKAGE
+387 D
-400 ATVTVTTED
+400 
-409 GGRTA
+409 
-414 TCKVTVK
+414 
-421 AKTVNVT
+421 
-428 EVTLDRTE
+428 
-436 LTLTEG
+436 
-442 ETETL
+442 
-447 MATVRPDNADNRKV
+447 
-461 TWISD
+461 
-466 KTDVATVGGDGRVT
+466 GDGRVT

-507 AKAVNVTDVSLDRTE
+507 AKAVNVTEVTLDRTE

-535 TVKPDNAD
+535 TVRPDNAD

-549 SSDKTDVATV
+549 SSDKTEVATV

-566 AVKAGEAVITV
+566 AVKAGEAVVTV

-585 ATCKVTVKAKTVPV
+585 ATCKVTVKAKAVPV
-599 TGVEVNPWAV
+599 TGVDVNPWV
-609 TLSVR
+609 MTLSVR
-614 GTSKLSYTIRPADA
+614 GTSKLSYTTRPADA

-651 QGVAAGTAKICVT
+651 KGVAAGTAKICVT

-678 KKAESKFEVGGLWY
+678 KKTKSKFEVGGLWY
-692 EYFGQNKARVIPDPD
+692 ESYGPNKATRVIPDPD

-720 IEYGGITYSVVHIG
+720 IEYGGITYSVVQIW
-734 SRAFYECADLKSVT
+734 SRVFFDCADLKSVT

-753 EYIGTW
+753 RDITTY

-772 SSTMGS
+772 SSTMES
-778 FNTDNPVFER
+778 FTTQYPVFGR

-803 QRYYFY
+803 QLYYFY
-809 THGGVLYRHC
+809 THGGALYRHC
-819 YYSAYTGTFSK
+819 YYSADTGK
-830 ETEALSWLPEKTT
+830 TEVLSWLPERTT
-843 GAFAIKDGVEV
+843 GAFTIKDGVEV
-854 IDEFSLSFTG
+854 IDRYSLTFTG
-864 IDKIIIPESVKYIGP
+864 IDKIIVPESVKYIGQ
-879 RFFNDSKTPLEIELN
+879 RFFDDSKTPLEIELN

>member
-43 TVDKSGTV
+43 TVDKAGTV
-51 HGLKPGT
+51 HGLRPGT

-86 TLDKTEL
+86 TLDRAEL
-93 TLTEGETGTLTA
+93 TLTEGETETLTA

-116 VTWSSDKTEIA
+116 VTWSSDKTEVA
-127 TVDGSGRVTAVK
+127 TVDGAGRVTAVKAGEATVTVTTEDGGKTATCKVTVKAKAVNVAEVTLDRTELTLTEGETGTLTATVRPDNADNRKVTWSSDKTEVATVGGDGKVTAVK

-161 VKAKAVNV
+161 VKAKTVGV
-169 TEVTLDRAEL
+169 TEVTLDRTEL

-189 TATVRPDN
+189 TATVKPDNADNKKVAWSSDKTDVATVGGDGKVTAVKAGEATVTVTTEDGGKTATCKVTVKAKTVGVTDVTLDKTELTLTEGETETLTATVKPDN
-197 ADNRKVTWSSDK
+197 ADNRKVAWSSDK
-209 TEIATV
+209 TDVATV
-215 DGAGKVTAV
+215 GGDGRVTAV
-224 KPGEAVVTVT
+224 KAGEAVVTVT

-248 KAKTVN
+248 KAKAVN
-254 VTEVTLDRTE
+254 VTEVTLD
-264 LTLTEG
+264 
-270 ETETLMATVRPD
+270 
-282 NADNRKVTWISDK
+282 K
-295 TDVATVGGDGR
+295 
-306 VTAVKAGEAVITV
+306 
-319 TTEDGGKTATCK
+319 
-331 VTVKAKAVNVTDV
+331 
-344 SLDRT
+344 T

-409 GGRTA
+409 GG
-414 TCKVTVK
+414 
-421 AKTVNVT
+421 
-428 EVTLDRTE
+428 
-436 LTLTEG
+436 
-442 ETETL
+442 
-447 MATVRPDNADNRKV
+447 
-461 TWISD
+461 
-466 KTDVATVGGDGRVT
+466 
-480 AVKAGEAVVTV
+480 
-491 TTEDGGKTAT
+491 KTAT

-507 AKAVNVTDVSLDRTE
+507 AKV
-522 LTLTEGETETLTA
+522 
-535 TVKPDNAD
+535 
-543 NRKVTW
+543 
-549 SSDKTDVATV
+549 
-559 DGAGRVT
+559 
-566 AVKAGEAVITV
+566 
-577 TTEDGGKT
+577 
-585 ATCKVTVKAKTVPV
+585 VPV

-707 GSKYGGNISIPGQ
+707 GSKYGGDISVPGQ
-720 IEYGGITYSVVHIG
+720 IEYGGITYSVVQIW
-734 SRAFYECADLKSVT
+734 SYAFCGCADLKSVT

-753 EYIGTW
+753 EYIDAY
-759 AFYNCPNLERITF
+759 AFCSCPNLERITF
-772 SSTMGS
+772 SSTMEWFDTG
-778 FNTDNPVFER
+778 NPVFQH

-803 QRYYFY
+803 QWYYFY
-809 THGGVLYRHC
+809 THDGALYRHC
-819 YYSAYTGTFSK
+819 YYSSDTG
-830 ETEALSWLPEKTT
+830 ETEVLSWLPEKTT
-843 GAFAIKDGVEV
+843 GVFAIKDGVEA
-854 IDEFSLSFTG
+854 IDRYSLTFTG
-864 IDKIIIPESVKYIGP
+864 IDKIIIPESVKYIGS

-905 TIESDPSRFF
+905 TIESDPSGFF
-915 FVRTDRSAVKVTVP
+915 FFRTDRSAVKVTVP

>member
-1 MAVTPSRVE
+1 MTVTPSRIE
-10 ITEGGS
+10 IIEGGS
-16 AVLSASV
+16 AALSASV

-34 WSSSDRSVA
+34 WSSSDRSVV
-43 TVDKSGTV
+43 TVDKTGTV
-51 HGLKPGT
+51 QGLKPGT

-86 TLDKTEL
+86 TLDKTKL
-93 TLTEGETGTLTA
+93 TLTEGETETLTA

-127 TVDGSGRVTAVK
+127 TVDGTGKVTAVK

-169 TEVTLDRAEL
+169 TEVTLD
-179 TLTEGETETL
+179 
-189 TATVRPDN
+189 
-197 ADNRKVTWSSDK
+197 K
-209 TEIATV
+209 
-215 DGAGKVTAV
+215 
-224 KPGEAVVTVT
+224 
-234 TEDGGKTATCKVTV
+234 
-248 KAKTVN
+248 
-254 VTEVTLDRTE
+254 
-264 LTLTEG
+264 
-270 ETETLMATVRPD
+270 
-282 NADNRKVTWISDK
+282 
-295 TDVATVGGDGR
+295 
-306 VTAVKAGEAVITV
+306 
-319 TTEDGGKTATCK
+319 
-331 VTVKAKAVNVTDV
+331 
-344 SLDRT
+344 T

-376 WSSDKTDVATV
+376 WSSDKTEIATV

-409 GGRTA
+409 GG
-414 TCKVTVK
+414 
-421 AKTVNVT
+421 
-428 EVTLDRTE
+428 
-436 LTLTEG
+436 
-442 ETETL
+442 
-447 MATVRPDNADNRKV
+447 
-461 TWISD
+461 
-466 KTDVATVGGDGRVT
+466 
-480 AVKAGEAVVTV
+480 
-491 TTEDGGKTAT
+491 KTAT

-507 AKAVNVTDVSLDRTE
+507 AKAVNVTEVTLDKTE

-566 AVKAGEAVITV
+566 AVKAGEAVVTV

-585 ATCKVTVKAKTVPV
+585 ATCKVTVKAKAVPV

-692 EYFGQNKARVIPDPD
+692 EYYYAPNLARVIPDPD

-720 IEYGGITYSVVHIG
+720 IEYGGITYSVYQIG
-734 SRAFYECADLKSVT
+734 SHAFSDCTDLKSVT

-753 EYIGTW
+753 EYIGAY

-772 SSTMGS
+772 SSTMNS
-778 FNTDNPVFER
+778 FNNSNPVFEC

-797 PKTSES
+797 PRTSES
-803 QRYYFY
+803 QLYYFY
-809 THGGVLYRHC
+809 THGGALYKHC
-819 YYSAYTGTFSK
+819 YYSADTEFSK
-830 ETEALSWLPEKTT
+830 ETEVLSWLPEKTT
-843 GAFAIKDGVEV
+843 GVFAIKDGVEV
-854 IDEFSLSFTG
+854 IDRYSLTFTG
-864 IDKIIIPESVKYIGP
+864 IDKIIIPESVKYIGS

-905 TIESDPSRFF
+905 TIESDPSGFF
-915 FVRTDRSAVKVTVP
+915 FVSTDRSAVKVTVP